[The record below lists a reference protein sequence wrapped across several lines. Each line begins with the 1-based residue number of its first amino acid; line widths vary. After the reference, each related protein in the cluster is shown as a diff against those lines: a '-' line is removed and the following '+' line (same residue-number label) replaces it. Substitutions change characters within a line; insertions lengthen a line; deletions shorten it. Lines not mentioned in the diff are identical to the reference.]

1 MIVMWR
7 SFRIVIG
14 LQTLS
19 TVVAAL
25 LSAWL
30 SGVHGAIS
38 SALGGSVGIAAGLVF
53 AVLASGS
60 KSKSA
65 GEALISALKAE
76 AIKVAIMISL
86 LGLVWMTYKDVVA
99 VWLIGTFILSTVIF
113 SSAVFVREHR
123 R

>member
-1 MIVMWR
+1 MWR

-38 SALGGSVGIAAGLVF
+38 SALGGSIGIAAGLVF